1 MSAGGSLKRFM
12 NKHPRL
18 MSAFSPVINRLPGV
32 NKVRVKG
39 KGNKIDTGS
48 SLFLRT
54 RISIAGNNNTISLG
68 KDSILYRSSIT
79 ICGNNNRIEIGDN
92 VSCKVG
98 DFSFEDDNGFIGIG
112 SHTTISGHTHLACIE
127 GRSIRIGKECLFSS
141 DIIFRT
147 GDSHSILD
155 MDGARINPSRDVS
168 VGDHV
173 WISYN
178 TTLTKGAA
186 VPDNSIVGTGA
197 IVTKKFEQPNVI
209 IAGVPAEIIK
219 ENINWDKNRI
229 QMRQPGK
236 DTGGKC

>member
-12 NKHPRL
+12 HKYPRF
-18 MSAFSPVINRLPGV
+18 MAAFLPVINRLLGG
-32 NKVRVKG
+32 NKYRVKG
-39 KGNKIDTGS
+39 KGNKIKTGG

-54 RISIAGNNNTISLG
+54 RISISGNNNTIVMG
-68 KDSILYRSSIT
+68 KESILYRSSIT
-79 ICGNNNRIEIGDN
+79 ICGNNNRIEIGDS

-155 MDGARINPSRDVS
+155 MNGTRINPSRDIS

-186 VPDNSIVGTGA
+186 VSNDSIIGTGA
-197 IVTKKFEQPNVI
+197 IVTKEFEQPNVI
-209 IAGVPAEIIK
+209 IAGVPANIVK